1 MFLNPHIKTN
11 IDATDL
17 RSRIVDLKDKKIFI
31 SAAGAGMGY
40 SVAKMALD
48 AGAEVYATDLKAEG
62 LEELKSLGA
71 KTETLDITNENL
83 IQDYFS
89 KSPDFNGIVNMA
101 GWVHHGSILDVNKN
115 DWRNSFLIN
124 LDSMF
129 FVIKAAIPGL
139 QKNGGGSIV
148 NMASLASSVKGFP
161 FRAAYSASKAAVI
174 GLTKSVAVD
183 FMSDGIR
190 CNAICPGTIETPS
203 LHERMDVMAK
213 KLGSKKAAEEWFV
226 SRQPMGRLG
235 QPNEIAS
242 LIIYLLSDAG
252 SYATGQPFIVDGGT
266 IA

>member
-1 MFLNPHIKTN
+1 L
-11 IDATDL
+11 
-17 RSRIVDLKDKKIFI
+17 
-31 SAAGAGMGY
+31 
-40 SVAKMALD
+40 
-48 AGAEVYATDLKAEG
+48 
-62 LEELKSLGA
+62 
-71 KTETLDITNENL
+71 
-83 IQDYFS
+83 
-89 KSPDFNGIVNMA
+89 
-101 GWVHHGSILDVNKN
+101 
-115 DWRNSFLIN
+115 
-124 LDSMF
+124 
-129 FVIKAAIPGL
+129 KAAIPGL
-139 QKNGGGSIV
+139 QRKGGGSIV

-203 LHERMDVMAK
+203 LHERMKSMAE
-213 KLGSKKAAEEWFV
+213 KLGSKKAAEDWFV

-235 QPNEIAS
+235 QTDEIGS

>member
-1 MFLNPHIKTN
+1 M
-11 IDATDL
+11 
-17 RSRIVDLKDKKIFI
+17 
-31 SAAGAGMGY
+31 
-40 SVAKMALD
+40 
-48 AGAEVYATDLKAEG
+48 
-62 LEELKSLGA
+62 
-71 KTETLDITNENL
+71 
-83 IQDYFS
+83 
-89 KSPDFNGIVNMA
+89 PDFDGVVNMA
-101 GWVHHGSILDVNKN
+101 GWVHHGTILDVSET
-115 DWRNSFLIN
+115 DWRKSFTLN
-124 LDSMF
+124 LDSMYF
-129 FVIKAAIPGL
+129 IIRATIPGL
-139 QKNGGGSIV
+139 KRNGGGSIV

-203 LHERMDVMAK
+203 LQDRMNTMAK
-213 KLGSKKAAEEWFV
+213 KLGSKKAAKEWFV

-235 QPNEIAS
+235 QPCEIAS

>member
-1 MFLNPHIKTN
+1 MK
-11 IDATDL
+11 
-17 RSRIVDLKDKKIFI
+17 LKNKKIFI
-31 SAAGAGMGY
+31 SAAGAGMGH
-40 SVAKMALD
+40 SVAKFALD
-48 AGAEVYATDLKAEG
+48 AGAEVFATDLKPEG
-62 LEELKSLGA
+62 LEELNSLGA
-71 KTETLDITNENL
+71 QTETLDITKDDL

-89 KSPDFNGIVNMA
+89 RKPDFDGIVNMA
-101 GWVHHGSILDVNKN
+101 GWVHHGTIMDVDKA
-115 DWRNSFLIN
+115 DWQNSFLIN
-124 LDSMF
+124 VHSMYF
-129 FVIKAAIPGL
+129 IIRAAIPGL
-139 QKNGGGSIV
+139 QRNGGGSIV

-161 FRAAYSASKAAVI
+161 FRAAYSTSKAAVI

-203 LHERMDVMAK
+203 LRDRMNSMAE

-235 QPNEIAS
+235 QPDEIAS
-242 LIIYLLSDAG
+242 LIIYLLSDSG